1 MITSIAHD
9 SAHVREVDINKS
21 RLDDDLGYA
30 HHTLPQDVIRHQEG
44 LCQGGVLWDDLQ
56 QLVVGHHDQRVNLVP
71 HLQNCITRLLI
82 STRACRAHAYMH

>member
-56 QLVVGHHDQRVNLVP
+56 QLVVGHNDQRVNLIP

-82 STRACRAHAYMH
+82 SIRACRAHAYMH